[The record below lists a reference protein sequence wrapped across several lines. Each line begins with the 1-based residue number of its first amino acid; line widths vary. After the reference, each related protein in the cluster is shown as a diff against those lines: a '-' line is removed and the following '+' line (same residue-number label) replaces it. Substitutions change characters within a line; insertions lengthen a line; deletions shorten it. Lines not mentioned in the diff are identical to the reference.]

1 MTLADQ
7 YRELVKNDKTLS
19 KDRRLCDEAVFDVQY
34 PTGFIGIDYGLAQ
47 KIHVENPDKN
57 MDYWYDSIGIVD
69 GSINMLVARSGGGK
83 TTLSTEAGGN
93 IVKPFEGASI
103 FIDSVEGGLTERRAE
118 VLLRMSPQERQHRVH
133 IRNNVTQESF
143 FKKIKLIHDFKM
155 EHYDE
160 LQYECEQLDSRGN
173 KIFKLEPTV
182 YILDSLAVLAPEK
195 LQEED
200 EVSGQMATTGSAKQL
215 AQIFRRLIVICKE
228 ANIILFV
235 INHIT
240 EDVNLGMTPK
250 KSDNI
255 YLKQGEKTP
264 GGKTPFYLSNTV
276 FRLDDNTKLKEGEG
290 LGIHGNLV
298 DISLIK
304 SRTSGADVQK
314 ICTLVLDPKIGF
326 NPMLSLFVSLKDAG
340 YVQGA
345 GAFLYLKGHDE
356 FKFAQKNFEKK
367 LLEEPEFRQVLIDV
381 AFEYYSTSLEARTCK
396 GIEFDEYAFF
406 SDLASKLT
414 APTTGVKVIED

>member
-173 KIFKLEPTV
+173 KIFKLEPTITYLTHWLFLLQKSFRKKMKYQV
-182 YILDSLAVLAPEK
+182 RWPQQVQQSSLLRY
-195 LQEED
+195 
-200 EVSGQMATTGSAKQL
+200 S
-215 AQIFRRLIVICKE
+215 
-228 ANIILFV
+228 
-235 INHIT
+235 
-240 EDVNLGMTPK
+240 DV
-250 KSDNI
+250 
-255 YLKQGEKTP
+255 
-264 GGKTPFYLSNTV
+264 
-276 FRLDDNTKLKEGEG
+276 
-290 LGIHGNLV
+290 
-298 DISLIK
+298 
-304 SRTSGADVQK
+304 
-314 ICTLVLDPKIGF
+314 
-326 NPMLSLFVSLKDAG
+326 LSL
-340 YVQGA
+340 YVRKQ
-345 GAFLYLKGHDE
+345 
-356 FKFAQKNFEKK
+356 
-367 LLEEPEFRQVLIDV
+367 
-381 AFEYYSTSLEARTCK
+381 TS
-396 GIEFDEYAFF
+396 F
-406 SDLASKLT
+406 SS
-414 APTTGVKVIED
+414 